1 MEFTYIWWGDG
12 KLEHGPAY
20 PKGVETLATL
30 GFEASNIMYK
40 VLDVHWMIA
49 LLGHKPEV
57 ACKMRF
63 TSVDE
68 VKARLNT
75 HLATIGILHRAA
87 QKIMRTE
94 NPVYPM

>member
-20 PKGVETLATL
+20 PKGYDPLVTLE
-30 GFEASNIMYK
+30 FEASDSMYK
-40 VLDVHWMIA
+40 VLDVHWMIV
-49 LLGHKPEV
+49 LLGYQPRVE
-57 ACKMRF
+57 CKMRF
-63 TSVDE
+63 ISVDE